1 LYTVL
6 GRRVVAQVGSLRMNA
21 YSFLFGSLM
30 TIPLLL
36 LLDIPVFQFDV
47 TILPQILYLS
57 IFVTGIAYLTY
68 FMGLAQAGA
77 SKGSLVFFLKPI
89 FASFIAVIFLGERLD
104 ITLIAGTVLVLAGI
118 AVALFGD
125 KLRARAK
132 VA

>member
-1 LYTVL
+1 
-6 GRRVVAQVGSLRMNA
+6 MNA

-77 SKGSLVFFLKPI
+77 SKG
-89 FASFIAVIFLGERLD
+89 
-104 ITLIAGTVLVLAGI
+104 
-118 AVALFGD
+118 
-125 KLRARAK
+125 
-132 VA
+132 